1 METVKGFSDFV
12 GKDAL
17 KRRKIKEIIE
27 KYFKLYGFEPA
38 ETPIVEYEEFAIGEN
53 QNDEAV
59 RDIFKLQDR
68 GKRKLG
74 LRYEFTFQLKRIS
87 KGQKLPYRRY
97 QIGYNFRD
105 EPIKKG
111 RTRQFIQ
118 CDCDVVGS
126 DLFDE
131 AEIFS
136 MSQKVFSSLNIPVTI
151 YINNR
156 ELMNEILIKSKVL
169 ETDIEAIIRE
179 IDKLDKLD
187 KKEVRENLKKYGP
200 EAVKCLDIFL
210 SKDEKD
216 FKKYE
221 NYSQIKDLIKI
232 CKSYGVQVEF
242 RPYLARGFSYYN
254 KTVFEVWS
262 KKLGVAICGGGAYE
276 IGDNQCFG
284 ISFGFEPLFLIS
296 EIEIENLDYG
306 IISLGQDEKSVEIL
320 EKIRERGYFAI
331 LIRKNIKKAME
342 YANSKEI
349 ENVIVIGEEEV
360 KKNQFKVKNMKT
372 GEEEIIKF

>member
-1 METVKGFSDFV
+1 METVKGFNDFV

-17 KRRKIKEIIE
+17 KRRKIKEVIE

-38 ETPIVEYEEFAIGEN
+38 ETPIVEYEKFAVGEN

-59 RDIFKLQDR
+59 RDIFKLEDR

-136 MSQKVFSSLNIPVTI
+136 MAQKVFSDLNIPVTI

-169 ETDIEAIIRE
+169 ETDIENIIRE

-187 KKEVRENLKKYGP
+187 EKEVRENLKKYGK

-210 SKDEKD
+210 SKNEKD
-216 FKKYE
+216 FKGYE
-221 NYSQIKDLIKI
+221 NYLQIKDLIKI
-232 CKSYGVQVEF
+232 CKDYGVKVEF

-276 IGDNQCFG
+276 INDSQCFG
-284 ISFGFEPLFLIS
+284 ISFGLEPLFLIS
-296 EIEIENLDYG
+296 DIKGENVSYG
-306 IISLGQDEKSVEIL
+306 IISLGQDEKAIDIL
-320 EKIRERGYFAI
+320 KKIRERGYSGV
-331 LIRKNIKKAME
+331 LIRKTLKKAME
-342 YANSKEI
+342 YANVKEI
-349 ENVIVIGEEEV
+349 ENVIIIGEDEA
-360 KKNQFKVKNMKT
+360 KKNQFKVKNMKS
-372 GEEEIIKF
+372 GEEEFIKF